1 MLNRRAFLASSTA
14 AVAAVAVPEI
24 SLAYQQLDDPF
35 IGYDALG
42 MAELVK
48 SGEVTA
54 AELTDVVIRRAEAL
68 NPALNFLATP
78 TFERART
85 RATSATRE
93 TRFAGVPV
101 LVKDMVNFGGIR
113 RTDGSRFLATNI
125 PAESVAYT
133 TALEASGLNV
143 VGTTVVPEFANGL
156 ESELYGAARNPWDLG
171 YSCVASSSGSAC
183 AVAGGI
189 VPLAHGTD
197 GGGSNRLPAS
207 ACHLFGFK
215 PSRGRMLSGE
225 VSGGHD
231 VFKTNGPISRTV
243 RDAAAM
249 LEICEDPNGALASM
263 GFVEGPSGR
272 RLRIGY
278 TRQRASGFE
287 PPVAAVAAVQ
297 DNVAVLLQDLGHE
310 VVEIDHPINGEEY
323 AQKFRWAFLP
333 KFAPMLEQAMQIS
346 GRGALETGLLSH
358 MAATMM
364 LEGLA
369 YTPDEISQGLAYFD
383 SMAKIYAGVFSEY
396 DVIFSAT
403 SPVETPKY
411 RSIRHEDDFAHKGAD
426 LEHILSMTSPVNA
439 VGDCAMNVPL
449 GFSAETGMPVGSMF
463 HAPIGQDALLLQLA
477 YELEQARPWANHWAP
492 FSAKYIPI

>member
-1 MLNRRAFLASSTA
+1 MLNRRTFLASSTA
-14 AVAAVAVPEI
+14 TVAAAAVPEI
-24 SLAYQQLDDPF
+24 SQARPQLDDPF
-35 IGYDALG
+35 IAYDALG

-48 SGEVTA
+48 SGDVTA
-54 AELTDVVIRRAEAL
+54 AELTEVVIRRAEAL
-68 NPALNFLATP
+68 NPALNFMATP
-78 TFERART
+78 TFDRAR
-85 RATSATRE
+85 ALSATRVS
-93 TRFAGVPV
+93 RFAGVPV
-101 LVKDMVNFGGIR
+101 LVKDMVDFGGIR
-113 RTDGSRFLATNI
+113 RTDGSRFLAANI

-133 TALEASGLNV
+133 AAIEASGLNV
-143 VGTTVVPEFANGL
+143 VGTTIVPEFANGL
-156 ESELYGAARNPWDLG
+156 DSELYGAARNPWDLE

-197 GGGSNRLPAS
+197 GGGSNRLPTS

-225 VSGGHD
+225 TNGGHD

-243 RDAAAM
+243 RDAAAL
-249 LEICEDPNGALASM
+249 LEVCEDPKGELALM
-263 GFVEGPSGR
+263 GFVEGPSAR
-272 RLRIGY
+272 RLQIGY
-278 TRQRASGFE
+278 TRQGASGFE

-297 DNVAVLLQDLGHE
+297 DNVAALLRDLGHE

-333 KFAPMLEQAMQIS
+333 KFAPMLQRAMDIT
-346 GRGALETGLLSH
+346 GRGPLETGLLSH

-364 LEGLA
+364 VEGQS
-369 YTPDEISQGLAYFD
+369 YTPDQIAQGLAYFD
-383 SMAKIYAGVFSEY
+383 GMAGTYAGVFSGF

-403 SPVETPKY
+403 SPVETPRY
-411 RSIRHEDDFAHKGAD
+411 RSIRHEDDFAHRGLE

-449 GFSAETGMPVGSMF
+449 GFSGVTGMPVGSMF
-463 HAPIGQDALLLQLA
+463 HAPMGQDALLLQLA
-477 YELEQARPWANHWAP
+477 YELEQAQPWTDQWAP
-492 FSAKYIPI
+492 FSAKHIPT